1 MVGGNKI
8 TDKQLEKLA
17 LLQTRKDGH
26 DKGLAKYKPLT
37 KNMENDLADLIAK
50 RDAPF
55 ELGATAKSFIAE
67 TWLEREHGY
76 KEPMESQETLKG
88 KLCEQ
93 DSIRLVAK
101 KFDASFR
108 RINKQ
113 NFKNDFF
120 TGTPDIILE
129 DIRKI
134 EDVKTSWSIKT
145 YNNVKDL
152 DPLYFGQGQVYMDI
166 LSEVYGKPFHEFA
179 VHYCLVDT
187 PPQMITDMKMK
198 FFYKY
203 GNDEENEHYIEACK
217 QIDRNHVVSHLPF
230 RTRIKTFEFERN
242 KKYIAELKRR
252 MPAAREFY
260 KSQVLGGFVK
270 KITWGE

>member
-1 MVGGNKI
+1 M
-8 TDKQLEKLA
+8 EK
-17 LLQTRKDGH
+17 
-26 DKGLAKYKPLT
+26 
-37 KNMENDLADLIAK
+37 DLAELIEK

-55 ELGATAKSFIAE
+55 KLGETAKSFISE
-67 TWLEREHGY
+67 MWLEKEHGY
-76 KEPMESQETLKG
+76 REPMESQETLKG

-93 DSIRLVAK
+93 DSVRLVSK
-101 KFDASFR
+101 KFPAEFR

-113 NFKNDFF
+113 NFKNAFF

-129 DIRKI
+129 SINKI
-134 EDVKTSWSIKT
+134 EDVKTCWSIKT
-145 YNNVKDL
+145 YNKVKDL
-152 DPLYFGQGQVYMDI
+152 DPLYFGQGQIYMDI
-166 LSEVYGKPFHEFA
+166 LSEVYGKPFYDFA

-187 PPQMITDMKMK
+187 PPQMVSDLKSR

-203 GNDEENEHYIEACK
+203 GNDTENEHYLEACE
-217 QIDRNHVVSHLPF
+217 QIDRNHVVSHLPVNV
-230 RTRIKTFEFERN
+230 RIKTFEFERN

-252 MPAAREFY
+252 IPAAREFY